1 MITDFIF
8 NHVKDDRFNKK
19 LDVLSICGMLVS
31 FVVNSQSHLYF
42 VMENIKKAMD
52 IFNKKYDI
60 EKCCSEYQIYN
71 RYSSHSQCCFPCII
85 WSEIRWGKK
94 EYVVDFESVL
104 TGFQFNKIY
113 TGSQLFLLYADYD
126 RLRDI
131 QEFLIRIAFL
141 KATLRYFLKN

>member
-60 EKCCSEYQIYN
+60 EK
-71 RYSSHSQCCFPCII
+71 
-85 WSEIRWGKK
+85 
-94 EYVVDFESVL
+94 
-104 TGFQFNKIY
+104 
-113 TGSQLFLLYADYD
+113 
-126 RLRDI
+126 
-131 QEFLIRIAFL
+131 
-141 KATLRYFLKN
+141 YFLSNQRLFRIPNLQPIFKPFAMLFPMHHLI